1 MVVSRLCLW
10 FWANVHHV
18 HDEHDEYGG
27 PVGVGGGT
35 RAWFRQS
42 KERDKEK

>member
-18 HDEHDEYGG
+18 HDEYGG
-27 PVGVGGGT
+27 PVRVGGGT
-35 RAWFRQS
+35 RVWFRES